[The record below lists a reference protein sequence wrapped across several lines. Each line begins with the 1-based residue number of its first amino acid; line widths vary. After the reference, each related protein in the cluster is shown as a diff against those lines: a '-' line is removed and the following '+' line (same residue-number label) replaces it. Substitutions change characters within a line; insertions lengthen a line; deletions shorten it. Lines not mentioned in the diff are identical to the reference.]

1 MYVQEF
7 IKHKIQIET
16 FTDDI
21 KGLETIIQ
29 HKFLAYSTKT
39 NPSKQQ
45 TVDGVKIKTTAD
57 YMNELS
63 DELKDK
69 LFQVFKYDFLL
80 FGYDPNVFP

>member
-7 IKHKIQIET
+7 IKHKLQIET

-45 TVDGVKIKTTAD
+45 MDGVKIKTTAD
-57 YMNELS
+57 YMKELS

-80 FGYDPNVFP
+80 FGYDPNDFP